1 MMNYREQFEKETGK
15 TTGIMFAHSVGF
27 RNEYVLWLES
37 KLSTMKVSEE
47 VAEKIWDGAR
57 EKYFDSLYNDWY
69 NTYST
74 FESFQSQNP
83 DLFQSQIKDKS
94 VTDWDEMYDRYMKAE
109 KWGHLETIRKVFE
122 WMKHQPEFKQGI

>member
-47 VAEKIWDGAR
+47 VIRKWELILQQDESKNI
-57 EKYFDSLYNDWY
+57 LYNRTVIEEILADFKF
-69 NTYST
+69 S
-74 FESFQSQNP
+74 NP
-83 DLFQSQIKDKS
+83 
-94 VTDWDEMYDRYMKAE
+94 
-109 KWGHLETIRKVFE
+109 
-122 WMKHQPEFKQGI
+122 